1 MRKYFKMAITFLLL
15 LCFCGCGN
23 SKENNYITENDAKE
37 VISNYLNALVES
49 DMEKIK
55 KYSTEKNQKNFNED
69 VLNVLK
75 NDLKSMKLISFKIR
89 DNKTKENEVLVDS
102 EVEII
107 CSDDFIATGDW
118 MPGKTISTK
127 TFELVKEDN
136 TWKVNGYAVY
146 P

>member
-1 MRKYFKMAITFLLL
+1 M
-15 LCFCGCGN
+15 
-23 SKENNYITENDAKE
+23 
-37 VISNYLNALVES
+37 
-49 DMEKIK
+49 
-55 KYSTEKNQKNFNED
+55 
-69 VLNVLK
+69 
-75 NDLKSMKLISFKIR
+75 
-89 DNKTKENEVLVDS
+89 
-102 EVEII
+102 I